1 LFHISLSRNVV
12 DDCILGRI
20 FGFGLHRR
28 RSARARQERHAV
40 VPSAN
45 LFELIDQL
53 GRVPHDFIVGS
64 MELFRE
70 DLVDDP
76 VLAWGDSQLG

>member
-1 LFHISLSRNVV
+1 M
-12 DDCILGRI
+12 
-20 FGFGLHRR
+20 
-28 RSARARQERHAV
+28 
-40 VPSAN
+40 PSAN

-70 DLVDDP
+70 DLVDNP